1 MNFPEEQRRI
11 LLIED
16 DYGNRVLFADFLEH
30 CGYRVLPLADG
41 NNCIEIM
48 QEFMPHLVLL
58 DIKLPQIDGLTLIQT
73 IRHHPQF
80 HAIPIL
86 VVSGYAF
93 QADRQRAIAAGATDY
108 MVKPILPATLNSKI
122 LSLLKVPP
130 IPIPQEGVSQ
140 ENASQ
145 ESGSQENASQENASQ
160 EGVSQENISHSQE
173 NASQEGVSQESG
185 SQDSESD
192 SSSEFWR

>member
-16 DYGNRVLFADFLEH
+16 DYGNRVLFADFLEQ

-41 NNCIEIM
+41 NNCMEMM
-48 QEFMPHLVLL
+48 QEFMPHLVLM
-58 DIKLPQIDGLTLIQT
+58 DIKLPQIDGLTLIRS
-73 IRHHPQF
+73 IRNYPQF
-80 HAIPIL
+80 RTLPIL

-93 QADRQRAIAAGATDY
+93 QADRQKALSAGATDY
-108 MVKPILPATLNSKI
+108 MVKPIMPATLSSKI

-130 IPIPQEGVSQ
+130 TPISQ
-140 ENASQ
+140 EN
-145 ESGSQENASQENASQ
+145 
-160 EGVSQENISHSQE
+160 VSQ
-173 NASQEGVSQESG
+173 
-185 SQDSESD
+185 DSD

>member
-48 QEFMPHLVLL
+48 QEFMPHIVLL
-58 DIKLPQIDGLTLIQT
+58 DIKLPQIDGLTLIRA

-80 HAIPIL
+80 RTLPIL

-93 QADRQRAIAAGATDY
+93 NTDRQRALTAGATDY
-108 MVKPILPATLNSKI
+108 MVKPIMPTTLSSKI
-122 LSLLKVPP
+122 LSLLKIPP
-130 IPIPQEGVSQ
+130 SPITEENLPQDWE
-140 ENASQ
+140 A
-145 ESGSQENASQENASQ
+145 
-160 EGVSQENISHSQE
+160 
-173 NASQEGVSQESG
+173 
-185 SQDSESD
+185 D

>member
-1 MNFPEEQRRI
+1 MNFPDEQRRI

-48 QEFMPHLVLL
+48 QEFLPHLILL
-58 DIKLPQIDGLTLIQT
+58 DIKLPQIDGLTLIKA

-80 HAIPIL
+80 CNLPIL

-93 QADRQRAIAAGATDY
+93 QADRQKAIAAGATDY
-108 MVKPILPATLNSKI
+108 MVKPILPVTLNNKI

-130 IPIPQEGVSQ
+130 TPISQ
-140 ENASQ
+140 ENLPQ
-145 ESGSQENASQENASQ
+145 ESGS
-160 EGVSQENISHSQE
+160 
-173 NASQEGVSQESG
+173 
-185 SQDSESD
+185 DP
-192 SSSEFWR
+192 SEFWR

>member
-1 MNFPEEQRRI
+1 MNFPKEQRRI

-41 NNCIEIM
+41 NNCIEMM
-48 QEFMPHLVLL
+48 QEFVPHLVLL
-58 DIKLPQIDGLTLIQT
+58 DIKLPHVDGLTLLKT

-80 HAIPIL
+80 CTIPIL

-93 QADRQRAIAAGATDY
+93 QADRQKAIVAGATDY
-108 MVKPILPATLNSKI
+108 MVKPILPAALNNKI

-130 IPIPQEGVSQ
+130 KPISQ

-145 ESGSQENASQENASQ
+145 ES
-160 EGVSQENISHSQE
+160 V
-173 NASQEGVSQESG
+173 

>member
-58 DIKLPQIDGLTLIQT
+58 DIKLPQIDGFTLIQT
-73 IRHHPQF
+73 IRRHSQF
-80 HAIPIL
+80 CTLPIL

-93 QADRQRAIAAGATDY
+93 QADRQKAITAGATDY
-108 MVKPILPATLNSKI
+108 MVKPIMPTTLSSRI
-122 LSLLKVPP
+122 LSLITPP
-130 IPIPQEGVSQ
+130 PTPISPEGPAPEIP
-140 ENASQ
+140 
-145 ESGSQENASQENASQ
+145 
-160 EGVSQENISHSQE
+160 SQENISSDTL
-173 NASQEGVSQESG
+173 
-185 SQDSESD
+185 SQDSGPD

>member
-48 QEFMPHLVLL
+48 QEFMPHIVLL
-58 DIKLPQIDGLTLIQT
+58 DIKLPQIDGLTLIRA

-80 HAIPIL
+80 CTLPIL

-93 QADRQRAIAAGATDY
+93 NTDRQRALTAGATDY
-108 MVKPILPATLNSKI
+108 MVKPIMPTTLSSKI
-122 LSLLKVPP
+122 LSLLKIPP
-130 IPIPQEGVSQ
+130 SPITE
-140 ENASQ
+140 ENLL
-145 ESGSQENASQENASQ
+145 
-160 EGVSQENISHSQE
+160 
-173 NASQEGVSQESG
+173 
-185 SQDSESD
+185 QDWEAD

>member
-1 MNFPEEQRRI
+1 MNFPQEQRRI

-41 NNCIEIM
+41 NNCIGIM

-80 HAIPIL
+80 CKLPIL

-93 QADRQRAIAAGATDY
+93 QADRQKALAAGATDY
-108 MVKPILPATLNSKI
+108 MVKPIMPTTLSSKI

-130 IPIPQEGVSQ
+130 TPISP
-140 ENASQ
+140 ENTSQ
-145 ESGSQENASQENASQ
+145 ES
-160 EGVSQENISHSQE
+160 V
-173 NASQEGVSQESG
+173 
-185 SQDSESD
+185 SQDSGSD

>member
-16 DYGNRVLFADFLEH
+16 DYGNRVLFADFLDH

-48 QEFMPHLVLL
+48 QEFLPLLVML

-80 HAIPIL
+80 HHLPIL

-108 MVKPILPATLNSKI
+108 MVKPIMPVTLNKKI
-122 LSLLKVPP
+122 LSLLKLPP
-130 IPIPQEGVSQ
+130 TPI
-140 ENASQ
+140 
-145 ESGSQENASQENASQ
+145 
-160 EGVSQENISHSQE
+160 SQENIS
-173 NASQEGVSQESG
+173 
-185 SQDSESD
+185 QDSGTD

>member
-1 MNFPEEQRRI
+1 MNFPQEQRRI

-41 NNCIEIM
+41 NNCIEMM

-58 DIKLPQIDGLTLIQT
+58 DIKLPQVDGLTLIQA
-73 IRHHPQF
+73 IRQHPQF
-80 HAIPIL
+80 RNIPIL

-108 MVKPILPATLNSKI
+108 MVKPILPATLSSKI
-122 LSLLKVPP
+122 LSLLKLPP
-130 IPIPQEGVSQ
+130 TPISQ
-140 ENASQ
+140 ENLT
-145 ESGSQENASQENASQ
+145 
-160 EGVSQENISHSQE
+160 
-173 NASQEGVSQESG
+173 
-185 SQDSESD
+185 QDSGPD
-192 SSSEFWR
+192 SSEFWR

>member
-1 MNFPEEQRRI
+1 MNFPDEQRRI

-48 QEFMPHLVLL
+48 QEFLPHLVLL
-58 DIKLPQIDGLTLIQT
+58 DIKLPQVDGLTLIRA

-80 HAIPIL
+80 RNMPIL

-93 QADRQRAIAAGATDY
+93 QADRQKAIVAGATDY
-108 MVKPILPATLNSKI
+108 MVKPILPITLSNKI
-122 LSLLKVPP
+122 LSLLKLPP
-130 IPIPQEGVSQ
+130 T
-140 ENASQ
+140 A
-145 ESGSQENASQENASQ
+145 
-160 EGVSQENISHSQE
+160 ISHENFAQE
-173 NASQEGVSQESG
+173 L
-185 SQDSESD
+185 DSD
-192 SSSEFWR
+192 SSEFWR

>member
-48 QEFMPHLVLL
+48 QEFMPHIVLL
-58 DIKLPQIDGLTLIQT
+58 DIKLPQIDGLTLIRA

-80 HAIPIL
+80 RTLPIL

-93 QADRQRAIAAGATDY
+93 NTDRQRALAAGATDY
-108 MVKPILPATLNSKI
+108 MVKPIMPTTLSSKI
-122 LSLLKVPP
+122 LSLLKIPP
-130 IPIPQEGVSQ
+130 SPITEENLPQDWE
-140 ENASQ
+140 A
-145 ESGSQENASQENASQ
+145 
-160 EGVSQENISHSQE
+160 
-173 NASQEGVSQESG
+173 
-185 SQDSESD
+185 D

>member
-1 MNFPEEQRRI
+1 MNFPQEQRRI

-16 DYGNRVLFADFLEH
+16 DYGNRVLFADFLEQ

-41 NNCIEIM
+41 NNCIEMM

-58 DIKLPQIDGLTLIQT
+58 DIKLPYIDGLTLIKA
-73 IRHHPQF
+73 IRHNPQF
-80 HAIPIL
+80 HSLPIL
-86 VVSGYAF
+86 VVSSYAF
-93 QADRQRAIAAGATDY
+93 QADRQKALAAGATDY
-108 MVKPILPATLNSKI
+108 MVKPIMPITLNAKI

-130 IPIPQEGVSQ
+130 KPILQDKILEERGS
-140 ENASQ
+140 S
-145 ESGSQENASQENASQ
+145 ESP
-160 EGVSQENISHSQE
+160 
-173 NASQEGVSQESG
+173 

>member
-16 DYGNRVLFADFLEH
+16 DYGNRVLFADFLEQ

-41 NNCIEIM
+41 NNCMEMM
-48 QEFMPHLVLL
+48 QEFMPHLVLM
-58 DIKLPQIDGLTLIQT
+58 DIKLPQIDGLTLIRS
-73 IRHHPQF
+73 IRNHPQF
-80 HAIPIL
+80 RTLPIL

-93 QADRQRAIAAGATDY
+93 QADRQKALSAGATDY
-108 MVKPILPATLNSKI
+108 MVKPIMPATLSSKI

-130 IPIPQEGVSQ
+130 TPISQ
-140 ENASQ
+140 EN
-145 ESGSQENASQENASQ
+145 
-160 EGVSQENISHSQE
+160 V
-173 NASQEGVSQESG
+173 

>member
-1 MNFPEEQRRI
+1 MNFPQEQRRI

-41 NNCIEIM
+41 NNCIEMM
-48 QEFMPHLVLL
+48 QEFMPHIVLL
-58 DIKLPQIDGLTLIQT
+58 DIKLPQVDGLTLLQT

-80 HAIPIL
+80 RNLPIL

-122 LSLLKVPP
+122 LSLLKGAPTP
-130 IPIPQEGVSQ
+130 ISR
-140 ENASQ
+140 ENLT
-145 ESGSQENASQENASQ
+145 
-160 EGVSQENISHSQE
+160 
-173 NASQEGVSQESG
+173 
-185 SQDSESD
+185 QDSEPD
-192 SSSEFWR
+192 SSEFWR

>member
-1 MNFPEEQRRI
+1 MNFPPEQRRI

-41 NNCIEIM
+41 NNCIEMM
-48 QEFMPHLVLL
+48 QEFMPHIVLL
-58 DIKLPQIDGLTLIQT
+58 DIKLPQVDGLTLIQT

-80 HAIPIL
+80 CNLPIL

-93 QADRQRAIAAGATDY
+93 QADRQRAIAVGATDY

-122 LSLLKVPP
+122 LSLLKGAPTP
-130 IPIPQEGVSQ
+130 IPRD
-140 ENASQ
+140 NLA
-145 ESGSQENASQENASQ
+145 
-160 EGVSQENISHSQE
+160 
-173 NASQEGVSQESG
+173 
-185 SQDSESD
+185 QDSESD
-192 SSSEFWR
+192 SSEFWR

>member
-30 CGYRVLPLADG
+30 CGYRILPLADG

-48 QEFMPHLVLL
+48 QEFLPHLVLL
-58 DIKLPQIDGLTLIQT
+58 DIKLPQIDGLTLIQA

-80 HAIPIL
+80 RHLPIL

-108 MVKPILPATLNSKI
+108 MVKPIMPVTLNKKI
-122 LSLLKVPP
+122 LSLLKLPP
-130 IPIPQEGVSQ
+130 TPI
-140 ENASQ
+140 
-145 ESGSQENASQENASQ
+145 
-160 EGVSQENISHSQE
+160 SQENIS
-173 NASQEGVSQESG
+173 
-185 SQDSESD
+185 QDSGAD
-192 SSSEFWR
+192 SSEFWR